1 MNNIPINILTR
12 PQIHKITFAILLTAL
27 YTLIVPLQPAH
38 AHQPF
43 FEDEDTTQT
52 NAIYIEDPTISTA
65 LYATIDSFTDIDY
78 FIFDGIEG
86 ADILIGI
93 TIPKI
98 DGQLEFAPTVAIIG
112 PGLPPAILPAIIT
125 TDSQTP
131 PGSTILTPT
140 EPESFFEPFS
150 QTSYWRRQN
159 KYITIPKTAQYT
171 VAVWSESVVRT
182 GKYVLIIG
190 DREIRGGDPN
200 FTSKLKTYWTP
211 MQSQSQIKDLPIWQ
225 RLIFWFR
232 QMINN

>member
-1 MNNIPINILTR
+1 MTNTPIAILHR
-12 PQIHKITFAILLTAL
+12 PQIHPIAFAILLAVL
-27 YTLIVPLQPAH
+27 YTLVLPLQIAH

-52 NAIYIEDPTISTA
+52 NSIHIEDPTISTA

-78 FIFDGIEG
+78 FIFNGTEG
-86 ADILIGI
+86 SDILLSI

-112 PGLPPAILPAIIT
+112 PGLPLAILPAIIT

-131 PGSTILTPT
+131 PGSIIFSPT
-140 EPESFFEPFS
+140 EPQSFFEPFS
-150 QTSYWRRQN
+150 QSSYWRRQTN
-159 KYITIPKTAQYT
+159 YITLPETSQYT

-182 GKYVLIIG
+182 GKYVLVIG

-200 FTSKLKTYWTP
+200 FTSKLKNYWTP
-211 MQSQSQIKDLPIWQ
+211 MESQPQIKDLPVWQ
-225 RLIFWFR
+225 RLISWFR
-232 QMINN
+232 KMVNN